1 MTHRIQVMGPS
12 GSGKT
17 TVALRLAAA
26 LGVPHVELDALHWLP
41 GWAERDAQEFRDRVH
56 AATEGD
62 GWVASGNY
70 TRRALDIL
78 RERAD
83 MIVWLD
89 LPLHTT
95 IPRILARSW
104 RRWRARELLW
114 GTNVERFWPQLAFW
128 DSRQSLVA
136 FTLKERP
143 RQRGLL
149 AAAMLDPRWA
159 HLRFV
164 RLTSQ
169 REIDRFVS
177 AMTAMRP
184 EGAA

>member
-1 MTHRIQVMGPS
+1 MTRRIQIMGPS

-17 TVALRLAAA
+17 TCAQRLAAA
-26 LGVPHVELDALHWLP
+26 LAVPHVELDALFWRP
-41 GWAERDAQEFRDRVH
+41 NWIEPEAEEFRDHVR
-56 AATEGD
+56 AAIEGD

-70 TRRALDIL
+70 TRRAHDIL
-78 RERAD
+78 WRRAE

-89 LPLHTT
+89 LPLHVT
-95 IPRILARSW
+95 IPRALRRSW
-104 RRWRARELLW
+104 HRWTAHEVLW
-114 GTNVERFWPQLAFW
+114 STNVERFWPQLAFW
-128 DSRQSLVA
+128 DARRSLVA
-136 FTLKERP
+136 WTIKERP

-149 AAAMLDPRWA
+149 ADAMTDPRWA

-169 REIDRFVS
+169 REVDRFVE
-177 AMTAMRP
+177 AMRA